1 MAEGITQDRIR
12 IAAAQYPIELLP
24 SFETWEAKLA
34 RWVEEAVVRGA
45 DCLVFPEYAA
55 MELAGTDPAAAG
67 DLAASLELVIALG
80 EAYDAACRA
89 LAVKHGIVLLGGS
102 RPFRR
107 DDGIVVNRARLHTP
121 DGGGGYQ
128 DKIVMTRFERE
139 LWGVSGGDTIQV
151 IDTPAGLVG
160 IAICFDVEF
169 PLIARAQAEAGA
181 RLILA
186 PSATDTMQGFWRV
199 RIGAQA
205 RALENQCFVVQ
216 ASTVG
221 LADWLPALD
230 ENQGAAGV
238 FCPPDGNTPHDGV
251 VASGEPSQPGWTYAD
266 IDLGEVAAW
275 RSRGSVLNFAQWPE
289 QAVAVPPR
297 HAAAPVGQ
305 VFVALARSD
314 ARLAD
319 EVAARIGITLPE
331 PCVPGVAANARL
343 LQVHTDTL
351 RGPVR

>member
-24 SFETWEAKLA
+24 SFEAWEAKLA

-221 LADWLPALD
+221 LADWLPRWTRTKVRPGSSARPTATLPTTASLPAASLRSLAGPTPISTSAKWRRGVRV
-230 ENQGAAGV
+230 GA
-238 FCPPDGNTPHDGV
+238 CSTSR
-251 VASGEPSQPGWTYAD
+251 SGPSRRLRCRRAMPLRPWGRFSSRSPNPMR
-266 IDLGEVAAW
+266 AW
-275 RSRGSVLNFAQWPE
+275 PTKWRRGSASPC
-289 QAVAVPPR
+289 
-297 HAAAPVGQ
+297 
-305 VFVALARSD
+305 RSP
-314 ARLAD
+314 ACRAS
-319 EVAARIGITLPE
+319 RRT
-331 PCVPGVAANARL
+331 
-343 LQVHTDTL
+343 
-351 RGPVR
+351 RGCCRSIQIR